1 MLIDALTPPDYV
13 MLLLYHAFPSLSLSL
28 SFSLSLSLARSLARS
43 LNLSFTHSHSSLSI
57 SLTLTLTLTLSR
69 SLARARALSLL
80 QVMLTEAFKPR
91 DNVSSSSYDMHVFSS
106 SYDIHIQ
113 VMLTEAFKP
122 RDNLLNPDG
131 SAKRKQNV
139 SGKAFVT
146 AMRTLIS
153 DFGNV
158 DPGFLAKVDQI
169 AKESEAVA
177 SALFNVNEDMDVRE
191 LQDEAF
197 HKRSISVSLLT

>member
-1 MLIDALTPPDYV
+1 M
-13 MLLLYHAFPSLSLSL
+13 
-28 SFSLSLSLARSLARS
+28 
-43 LNLSFTHSHSSLSI
+43 HSQC
-57 SLTLTLTLTLSR
+57 LSR
-69 SLARARALSLL
+69 SRERSLYFAGDADRSIALPIL
-80 QVMLTEAFKPR
+80 
-91 DNVSSSSYDMHVFSS
+91 
-106 SYDIHIQ
+106 Q

>member
-1 MLIDALTPPDYV
+1 M
-13 MLLLYHAFPSLSLSL
+13 
-28 SFSLSLSLARSLARS
+28 ARY
-43 LNLSFTHSHSSLSI
+43 T
-57 SLTLTLTLTLSR
+57 
-69 SLARARALSLL
+69 
-80 QVMLTEAFKPR
+80 V
-91 DNVSSSSYDMHVFSS
+91 
-106 SYDIHIQ
+106 
-113 VMLTEAFKP
+113 
-122 RDNLLNPDG
+122 NPDG